1 MKITEYHE
9 KSGNQMNR
17 RTDAP
22 LSHAEYSSGETRWM
36 FYGGTRELL
45 RLGEP

>member
-1 MKITEYHE
+1 MKTTEYHG

-22 LSHAEYSSGETRWM
+22 LSHGAYNSCEPRWI
-36 FYGGTRELL
+36 FYGGTREVL